1 MKVSVQVSTQGVVPI
16 LKGGD
21 IFSPALLNFNP
32 AYGAPI
38 IKVAFKFSLLVF
50 NYLQG

>member
-1 MKVSVQVSTQGVVPI
+1 MKVSVQVIARVFVPT

-50 NYLQG
+50 NYLQD